1 MPISFLEVESQV
13 FIKPRCF
20 RVLFVDGDGVGTEMG
35 HDVFKKCALDAVS
48 EIIGIDEEHFNAVV
62 LNADEGGRRFVVGV
76 RGQKDRDASDGL
88 RYVGRGLLFR
98 RRTKSDALFGLSAT
112 RAR

>member
-62 LNADEGGRRFVVGV
+62 LNADAGGRCFVVCV
-76 RGQKDRDASDGL
+76 FGQKDRDASDGL
-88 RYVGRGLLFR
+88 RYVGRELLFS
-98 RRTKSDALFGLSAT
+98 RRTKSDALSGRSAT
-112 RAR
+112 RAQ

>member
-1 MPISFLEVESQV
+1 MPILFLEVESQV
-13 FIKPRCF
+13 FIKHRRF

-35 HDVFKKCALDAVS
+35 HDVFKKCAPDAVS

-62 LNADEGGRRFVVGV
+62 LNADACGRRFVVGV

-88 RYVGRGLLFR
+88 RYVGRELLFR
-98 RRTKSDALFGLSAT
+98 RRTKSDVLSGRFAS
-112 RAR
+112 RAQ

>member
-62 LNADEGGRRFVVGV
+62 LNADAGGRCFVVCV
-76 RGQKDRDASDGL
+76 FGQKDRDASDSFG
-88 RYVGRGLLFR
+88 YAGRMAAVSS
-98 RRTKSDALFGLSAT
+98 SDKVS
-112 RAR
+112 

>member
-13 FIKPRCF
+13 FIKHRCF
-20 RVLFVDGDGVGTEMG
+20 RVLFVDGDGDGVGTEMG

-62 LNADEGGRRFVVGV
+62 FNADAGGRRFVV
-76 RGQKDRDASDGL
+76 
-88 RYVGRGLLFR
+88 
-98 RRTKSDALFGLSAT
+98 
-112 RAR
+112 